1 MRLFQRFVPDTSAL
15 LTLRDEDQ
23 ASGQLAHRKCL
34 ALPIEWLSNTLAT
47 MPMPAPSFGGELTLN
62 PTADR
67 Q

>member
-47 MPMPAPSFGGELTLN
+47 MPMPAPSFG
-62 PTADR
+62 
-67 Q
+67 